1 MRGLIKW
8 VGLFW
13 IFAGLSLLF
22 FVAFTYYQSITE
34 ERRVE
39 ELVPGQVADNPLAI
53 LTTVP
58 TMVYLPSTT
67 PITLDRPP
75 LSTATPIEPVAEP
88 TLATTIGPK
97 GLALGEG
104 TSAMRLI
111 IPRIK
116 LDTQVR
122 EATWAVE
129 DENGTGTS
137 EWQIPYD
144 AVAHLST
151 TPQPGE
157 SGNAVFSGHHNL
169 IAPDKFGLGKFA
181 GLWNLKIGDPVYI
194 VDDLGRIFLYRVAS
208 YYTLKELG
216 EPLLVRMRHAQQILQ
231 DTGSPIATFETCWNG
246 DQAPLSGNTYRWI
259 VVTDLVGTVNPIQ
272 LQRMNN

>member
-22 FVAFTYYQSITE
+22 FAAFTYYQSITE
-34 ERRVE
+34 EGRVE
-39 ELVPGQVADNPLAI
+39 ELVPGQVADIPVGKPTSA
-53 LTTVP
+53 P
-58 TMVYLPSTT
+58 TMVTVPSTT
-67 PITLDRPP
+67 PIAADRPP
-75 LSTATPIEPVAEP
+75 PSTTIANEPLAEP
-88 TLATTIGPK
+88 TLATTVGPN

-104 TSAMRLI
+104 SSAMRLI

-129 DENGTGTS
+129 DENGTATS

-181 GLWNLKIGDPVYI
+181 GLWNLKVGDPVYI

-208 YYTLKELG
+208 YYALKELG
-216 EPLLVRMRHAQQILQ
+216 EPLLVRMKHAQQILQ

-246 DQAPLSGNTYRWI
+246 EQAPLSGNTYRWI

-272 LQRMNN
+272 LPRMKN